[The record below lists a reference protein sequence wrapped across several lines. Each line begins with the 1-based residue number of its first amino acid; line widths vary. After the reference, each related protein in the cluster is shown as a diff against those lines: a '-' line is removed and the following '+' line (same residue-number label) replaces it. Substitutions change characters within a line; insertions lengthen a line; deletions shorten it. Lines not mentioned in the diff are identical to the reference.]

1 MPNRQHSGRRIP
13 LGSHCARLLLAAA
26 FPGLVAL
33 CCLAALSSARAGS
46 DGGDPQAAWV
56 LPQSVP
62 AYLSQLTDIGG
73 LRSRLERQ
81 GLSFIFSYYGD
92 AFDNPFGGVKQ
103 GPGDDGRF
111 AIIMDGDLEKLAGW
125 SGAKVHASIHSIFGN
140 QFSGANLDNL
150 MLVSGVEAPPTIR
163 LFNLWI
169 EQDLTSKVN
178 LRIGQFTAAQD
189 FIVSRNAD
197 LFVNSTFGWPML
209 NTQNLPSGGPNYPEA
224 ALGAR
229 LQVKLTDQIILRA
242 AIFDGD
248 PAGSGSNNP
257 VTSDKYGLAFRLRDP
272 PFMIA
277 EAVYGYG
284 GAQLSGAQQ
293 NPNQEGDG
301 KLAAGRGSR
310 PRHRRCRALSR
321 SAPGTMPVR
330 FRCKTSRK
338 AALRRRSAQATQ
350 RSMACSNRRSGAC
363 PAARTARSVS
373 LRAASPRQATAARS
387 IVMPMPALP
396 FAVRSPGGRRTSSD

>member
-1 MPNRQHSGRRIP
+1 MRNRQRSGRRIR

-62 AYLSQLTDIGG
+62 AYLYQLTDIGG

-92 AFDNPFGGVKQ
+92 AFDNPAGGVKQ
-103 GPGDDGRF
+103 GPGYDGRF

-125 SGAKVHASIHSIFGN
+125 SGARVHASIHSIFGT

-229 LQVKLTDQIILRA
+229 LQVKLTDQLILRA

-248 PAGSGSNNP
+248 PAGF
-257 VTSDKYGLAFRLRDP
+257 SDDSVRQRIGDLVARFGLGLDLVERHLGRKLDKRHA
-272 PFMIA
+272 A
-277 EAVYGYG
+277 AVAVDGEDAKIG
-284 GAQLSGAQQ
+284 DHHVDHAGAGERQ
-293 NPNQEGDG
+293 
-301 KLAAGRGSR
+301 
-310 PRHRRCRALSR
+310 
-321 SAPGTMPVR
+321 
-330 FRCKTSRK
+330 
-338 AALRRRSAQATQ
+338 
-350 RSMACSNRRSGAC
+350 
-363 PAARTARSVS
+363 
-373 LRAASPRQATAARS
+373 RAAMQELGVVLGRVLHHHDDFLDAADQVHRAAH
-387 IVMPMPALP
+387 ALNHLAGDHP
-396 FAVRSPGGRRTSSD
+396 VGEVAVLGHLHGSQDGNVDMAAADHGE

>member
-1 MPNRQHSGRRIP
+1 MPNRQRSGRRIP

-62 AYLSQLTDIGG
+62 AYLYQLTDIGG

-103 GPGDDGRF
+103 GPGDDSRF

-178 LRIGQFTAAQD
+178 
-189 FIVSRNAD
+189 
-197 LFVNSTFGWPML
+197 
-209 NTQNLPSGGPNYPEA
+209 
-224 ALGAR
+224 
-229 LQVKLTDQIILRA
+229 
-242 AIFDGD
+242 
-248 PAGSGSNNP
+248 
-257 VTSDKYGLAFRLRDP
+257 
-272 PFMIA
+272 
-277 EAVYGYG
+277 
-284 GAQLSGAQQ
+284 
-293 NPNQEGDG
+293 
-301 KLAAGRGSR
+301 
-310 PRHRRCRALSR
+310 
-321 SAPGTMPVR
+321 
-330 FRCKTSRK
+330 
-338 AALRRRSAQATQ
+338 
-350 RSMACSNRRSGAC
+350 
-363 PAARTARSVS
+363 
-373 LRAASPRQATAARS
+373 
-387 IVMPMPALP
+387 
-396 FAVRSPGGRRTSSD
+396 